1 MTAATTEGRAERAR
15 PARGFLMHPTLSM
28 RLRRIATAA
37 VAAAAVAGAPTL
49 VCAQGAA
56 PAPAV
61 AAAPAGDSA
70 AVVRTAVESWLQ
82 GRFKVDAVRRSPVAG
97 IWEVQIGTDLI
108 YVDEKG
114 QHGFVEGQLI
124 DLKSNR
130 NLTQERVEEITA
142 VNFKDLP
149 FAYAIKQVNGKGTR
163 QVAVFEDPNCGHC
176 RTLRRDLIAVPD
188 VTIYTFTLPI
198 LAADSKTKAAQAW
211 CASDRVKAWN
221 DLMLQGKVPEN
232 NGTCDNPVEKVAEL
246 GRKLRIT
253 GTPTLFFMNGKR
265 LPGGVPAARLNKM
278 IDENSKPS

>member
-1 MTAATTEGRAERAR
+1 
-15 PARGFLMHPTLSM
+15 MHPTLST

-37 VAAAAVAGAPTL
+37 FAAAIVAGAPTL
-49 VCAQGAA
+49 VSAQGAASAPAA
-56 PAPAV
+56 PAPASPA
-61 AAAPAGDSA
+61 AAAPAATSSPAAPAPTGDPA
-70 AVVRTAVESWLQ
+70 AVVRTSVESWLQ

-97 IWEVQIGTDLI
+97 IWEVQIGSDLI

-124 DLKSNR
+124 DLKSNK

-149 FAYAIKQVNGKGTR
+149 LAYAIKQVNGKGTR

-176 RTLRRDLIAVPD
+176 RTLRRDLLAVPD

-211 CASDRVKAWN
+211 CASDRLKAWN
-221 DLMLQGKVPEN
+221 ELMLQGKVPEN
-232 NGTCDNPVEKVAEL
+232 KGTCDNPIEKVAEL
-246 GRKLRIT
+246 GRKLKIT

-265 LPGGVPAARLNKM
+265 LPGGVPADRLNKM
-278 IDENSKPS
+278 IDENSKRS

>member
-1 MTAATTEGRAERAR
+1 
-15 PARGFLMHPTLSM
+15 MHPTLSA
-28 RLRRIATAA
+28 RLRRVVKAA
-37 VAAAAVAGAPTL
+37 CAAAILASAPTLVSAQAAPPAPAAAAV
-49 VCAQGAA
+49 
-56 PAPAV
+56 PAPAAV
-61 AAAPAGDSA
+61 PLAVPAPAGDPA
-70 AVVRTAVESWLQ
+70 AVVRTSVESWLQ

-97 IWEVQIGTDLI
+97 IWEVQIGSDLI
-108 YVDEKG
+108 YVDDKG

-124 DLKSNR
+124 DLKSNK

-149 FAYAIKQVNGKGTR
+149 LAYAIKQVNGKGTR

-188 VTIYTFTLPI
+188 LTIYTFTLPI

-232 NGTCDNPVEKVAEL
+232 KGTCDNPVEKVAEL
-246 GRKLRIT
+246 GRKLKIT

>member
-1 MTAATTEGRAERAR
+1 
-15 PARGFLMHPTLSM
+15 MHPTCST
-28 RLRRIATAA
+28 RLRRVAMAA
-37 VAAAAVAGAPTL
+37 FAAAFITGAPSL
-49 VCAQGAA
+49 VSAQGAA
-56 PAPAV
+56 SAPT
-61 AAAPAGDSA
+61 AAPAAASAPVTAPAADPA
-70 AVVRTAVESWLQ
+70 AVVRTGVESWLQ

-124 DLKSNR
+124 DLKSNK

-149 FAYAIKQVNGKGTR
+149 LAYAIKQVNGKGTR

-176 RTLRRDLIAVPD
+176 RTLRRDLLAVPD

-198 LAADSKTKAAQAW
+198 LAADSKTKAVQAW
-211 CASDRVKAWN
+211 CAPDRVKAWN
-221 DLMLQGKVPEN
+221 ELMLQGKVPEN
-232 NGTCDNPVEKVAEL
+232 KGTCDNPVEKVAEL
-246 GRKLRIT
+246 GRKLKIT

-265 LPGGVPAARLNKM
+265 LPGGVPADRLNKM
-278 IDENSKPS
+278 IDENSRRS